1 MLVLDYLWQ
10 FIFSALKCKLLQLIS
25 ALYPVGTG
33 GCSIGFGGGET
44 SRGYSMIFWEAVQC
58 RDPGTLSVYHGQLH
72 FCSPTQVL
80 IRKKCSFLQTFQV
93 SLKSV
98 CFFLL
103 MITLPCESSNLEFYT
118 NIVHEH
124 VPGNATV

>member
-1 MLVLDYLWQ
+1 M
-10 FIFSALKCKLLQLIS
+10 LQLSS
-25 ALYPVGTG
+25 ALYPAGRE

-44 SRGYSMIFWEAVQC
+44 SVGYSMIFLEAVWC

-72 FCSPTQVL
+72 FCSPTRVL

-98 CFFLL
+98 CLFLL
-103 MITLPCESSNLEFYT
+103 LITLPCESSTSEFYT
-118 NIVHEH
+118 NIVHEKCARKCYS
-124 VPGNATV
+124 VVIFYTEQPLIFKLVI